1 MSTWKADIVSKT
13 PKGIRYATPEGP
25 EAEFQ
30 PGSKGEVLLNLKGI
44 TRKNEIERL
53 EYSELVRVQEEYL
66 QTVESST
73 RITVPFICKM
83 HKDWLGSIY
92 EWAGRYRTV
101 ELAKAGFQ
109 WPPAYLVEKNIKDF
123 EASLLKEHT
132 PCKAGPVADVAMS
145 IAKVHAE
152 LLLIHPFREGNGRLA
167 RWLADIMALQGGF
180 PVPEYGFVGK
190 GAAIRQKRYL
200 DGVKR
205 GYIRDYQPLADF
217 FAGTITRGRV

>member
-1 MSTWKADIVSKT
+1 MSKT
-13 PKGIRYATPEGP
+13 PKGIRYTTPEGP

-30 PGSKGEVLLNLKGI
+30 PGSKGEVSLNLKGI
-44 TRKNEIERL
+44 TCKNEIERL

-73 RITVPFICKM
+73 PITVSFICKM

-92 EWAGRYRTV
+92 KWAGHYRSV

-109 WPPAYLVEKNIKDF
+109 WPPAYLVEKNMKDF
-123 EASLLKEHT
+123 ETSVLKEHT
-132 PCKAGPVADVAMS
+132 PCKAGPVTAVAMS

-190 GAAIRQKRYL
+190 GAIIQKKRYL

-205 GYIRDYQPLADF
+205 GYIKDYQPLANF
-217 FAGTITRGRV
+217 FEETITRGRV

>member
-1 MSTWKADIVSKT
+1 MSTWKEFVSKT
-13 PKGIRYATPEGP
+13 RKGIRYTTPEGP
-25 EAEFQ
+25 EADFQ
-30 PGSKGEVLLNLKGI
+30 PGSNGEVLLNLKGI
-44 TRKNEIERL
+44 TSKKEIEGL

-66 QTVESST
+66 RTVESST
-73 RITVPFICKM
+73 PITVSFICKM

-109 WPPAYLVEKNIKDF
+109 WPPAYLVEKNMNDF
-123 EASLLKEHT
+123 EASLLKKNT

-167 RWLADIMALQGGF
+167 RWLADIMALQAGF

-190 GAAIRQKRYL
+190 GATSRQQRYL
-200 DGVKR
+200 NGVKR
-205 GYIRDYQPLADF
+205 GYITDYQPLADF
-217 FAGTITRGRV
+217 FAETITRGRD

>member
-1 MSTWKADIVSKT
+1 MNRIR
-13 PKGIRYATPEGP
+13 KGIRYTIPEGP
-25 EAEFQ
+25 EADFQ
-30 PGSKGEVLLNLKGI
+30 PGSKGEVLRNLKGI
-44 TRKNEIERL
+44 TIKKEIERL

-73 RITVPFICKM
+73 RITASFICKM

-101 ELAKAGFQ
+101 ELAKTGFQ
-109 WPPAYLVEKNIKDF
+109 WPPAYLVEKNMADC
-123 EASLLKEHT
+123 ESSLLKTNT
-132 PCKAGPVADVAMS
+132 PCKTGPVADVALS

-167 RWLADIMALQGGF
+167 RWLADIMALQAGF

-190 GAAIRQKRYL
+190 GATVRQKLYL
-200 DGVKR
+200 DAVKR
-205 GYIRDYQPLADF
+205 GYIRDYQPLANF
-217 FAGTITRGRV
+217 FAEAITRGRD